1 MEENSQTT
9 GNVAAVN
16 SPPHPELGLGPAVR
30 QHPRQQ
36 QEHATTIEW
45 RPNIRSENHWWMAAV
60 RETGSCSLLVQLWW
74 GQAAPPEFVAIKNVF
89 FVYWHWSQDAS
100 IFSCVSLLI
109 DVRGRRLSK
118 QPVCGGWGM
127 FVLLSQQEAW
137 WESSRVTAGW
147 GFVAVV
153 WQGVASTDPTDCW
166 FNNSSNNQSL
176 GLCVPFTE
184 DNFNQAWLSCWC
196 S

>member
-1 MEENSQTT
+1 MQQLSNDVQTSEAKIT
-9 GNVAAVN
+9 DGWLLSEKQVPVPYWC
-16 SPPHPELGLGPAVR
+16 SCGEDRRHHQSL
-30 QHPRQQ
+30 
-36 QEHATTIEW
+36 W
-45 RPNIRSENHWWMAAV
+45 RSKMCLI
-60 RETGSCSLLVQLWW
+60 
-74 GQAAPPEFVAIKNVF
+74 
-89 FVYWHWSQDAS
+89 VYWHWSQDAS

-109 DVRGRRLSK
+109 DVRGRHLSK